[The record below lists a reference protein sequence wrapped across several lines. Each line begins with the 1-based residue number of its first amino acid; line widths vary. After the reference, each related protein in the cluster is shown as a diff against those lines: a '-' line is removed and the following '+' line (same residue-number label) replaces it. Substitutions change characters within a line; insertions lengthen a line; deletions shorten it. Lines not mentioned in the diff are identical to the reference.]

1 MFGYEDINL
10 TLTFPVIYLFLS
22 LFLIAAYSFYV
33 YRYTIPQ
40 IQPFKKIVLVTLRVL
55 ALLILCL
62 ILFEPILNLSKKL
75 TLEPSNFVFID
86 NSRSIRIDDGTNR
99 LSTIKKIVNDFS
111 VNASESNLTFY
122 EFGNSVN
129 PIDVDSLDK
138 LSFSDGATNLQ
149 DVFKIVQ
156 NSEKNI
162 ASVTIVSDGVIT
174 SGSNPYY
181 DAINLGI
188 PVFTIGIGDTTQH
201 TDVEIKK
208 VLHNDIVYVETPTNI
223 ISTISNKG
231 FSGDLITAALY
242 EDNKFISQQTVKLS
256 PSGIQNITFDY
267 SPQSSGEKKLSV
279 QLSSLKGEFTT
290 ANNKQVFYVNVL
302 SNKIKV
308 LLLAS
313 SPNADLTFI
322 KNALK
327 RDENI
332 QVNSIVQIS
341 HNKFQNEL
349 NYNVI
354 DSADVLFLIGFPSDI
369 TPQEL
374 LSRVI
379 TKIKDKET
387 PFFFTLSSGI
397 SINKLQSFGNVLPFN
412 IIQMIGGSKEVQPY
426 LLPEQ
431 AANPIFQQTDKNPL
445 NDWNNLPPV
454 SQPNAVFSP
463 RVESKTLAQ
472 IKMNN
477 NVVNSPLIISSSFG
491 GRRSIAVLAKDIWKW
506 KLQIAPKGLDLFD
519 SFIVNSLRWL
529 RTGVDQ
535 KLVRV
540 NTSKKNY
547 SQGERVEFT
556 AEVFDESLNPVSD
569 AGIKI
574 KITSQKNNYETDM
587 QNNGSGLY
595 EGSII
600 INETGDFKYS
610 AEAVVNNHLLG
621 KDEGSF
627 NIGEIDI
634 EMANPVMNYSLLNLM
649 ANESGGEFFFAND
662 YSSLLNKL
670 KELKINSSKEKIV
683 TSEIALWSDTW
694 LLIIAVL
701 LFSFEWFLRKRNG
714 ML

>member
-138 LSFSDGATNLQ
+138 LNFSDGATNLQ
-149 DVFKIVQ
+149 DVFKTVQ

-267 SPQSSGEKKLSV
+267 SPQSSGEKKLSI

-587 QNNGSGLY
+587 QNIGSGLY

-662 YSSLLNKL
+662 YSSLLSEL

-694 LLIIAVL
+694 LLVIAVL

>member
-122 EFGNSVN
+122 EFGNSVK

-138 LSFSDGATNLQ
+138 LNFSDGATNLQ
-149 DVFKIVQ
+149 DVFKTVQ

-181 DAINLGI
+181 DALNLGI

-267 SPQSSGEKKLSV
+267 SPQSSGEKKLSI

-313 SPNADLTFI
+313 SPNADITFI

-341 HNKFQNEL
+341 YNKFQNEL

-354 DSADVLFLIGFPSDI
+354 DSADVLFLIGFPSDK

-477 NVVNSPLIISSSFG
+477 NVVNSPLIISSSFS

-587 QNNGSGLY
+587 QNIGSGLY

-694 LLIIAVL
+694 LLVIAVL

>member
-122 EFGNSVN
+122 EFGNSVK

-138 LSFSDGATNLQ
+138 LNFSDGATNLQ
-149 DVFKIVQ
+149 DVFKTVQ

-181 DAINLGI
+181 DALNLGI

-267 SPQSSGEKKLSV
+267 STQSSGEKKLSI

-313 SPNADLTFI
+313 SPNADITFI

-477 NVVNSPLIISSSFG
+477 NVVNSPLIISSSFS

-587 QNNGSGLY
+587 QNIGSGLY

-694 LLIIAVL
+694 LLVIAVL

>member
-122 EFGNSVN
+122 EFGNSVK

-138 LSFSDGATNLQ
+138 LNFSDGATNLQ
-149 DVFKIVQ
+149 DVFKTVQ

-181 DAINLGI
+181 DALNLGI

-267 SPQSSGEKKLSV
+267 SPQSSGEKKLSI

-313 SPNADLTFI
+313 SPNADITFI
-322 KNALK
+322 KNALR

-477 NVVNSPLIISSSFG
+477 NVVNSPLIISSSFS

-587 QNNGSGLY
+587 QNIGSGLY

-694 LLIIAVL
+694 LLVIAVL

>member
-138 LSFSDGATNLQ
+138 LNFSDGATNLQ
-149 DVFKIVQ
+149 DVFKTVQ

-181 DAINLGI
+181 DALNLGI

-267 SPQSSGEKKLSV
+267 SPQSSGEKKLSI

-354 DSADVLFLIGFPSDI
+354 DSADVLFLIGFPSDK

-610 AEAVVNNHLLG
+610 AEAVVNNRLLG

-627 NIGEIDI
+627 NIGVIDI

-670 KELKINSSKEKIV
+670 RELKINSSKEKIV

-694 LLIIAVL
+694 LLVIAIL

>member
-149 DVFKIVQ
+149 DVFKTVQ

-267 SPQSSGEKKLSV
+267 SPQSSGEKKLSI

-587 QNNGSGLY
+587 QNIGSGLY

>member
-122 EFGNSVN
+122 EFGNSVK

-138 LSFSDGATNLQ
+138 LNFSDGATNLQ
-149 DVFKIVQ
+149 DVFKTVQ

-267 SPQSSGEKKLSV
+267 SPQSSGEKKLSI

-313 SPNADLTFI
+313 SPNADITFI

-354 DSADVLFLIGFPSDI
+354 DSADVLFLIGFPSDK

-477 NVVNSPLIISSSFG
+477 NVVNSPLIISSSFS

-587 QNNGSGLY
+587 QNIGSGLY

>member
-1 MFGYEDINL
+1 M
-10 TLTFPVIYLFLS
+10 
-22 LFLIAAYSFYV
+22 
-33 YRYTIPQ
+33 
-40 IQPFKKIVLVTLRVL
+40 
-55 ALLILCL
+55 
-62 ILFEPILNLSKKL
+62 
-75 TLEPSNFVFID
+75 
-86 NSRSIRIDDGTNR
+86 
-99 LSTIKKIVNDFS
+99 
-111 VNASESNLTFY
+111 
-122 EFGNSVN
+122 
-129 PIDVDSLDK
+129 
-138 LSFSDGATNLQ
+138 
-149 DVFKIVQ
+149 
-156 NSEKNI
+156 
-162 ASVTIVSDGVIT
+162 
-174 SGSNPYY
+174 
-181 DAINLGI
+181 
-188 PVFTIGIGDTTQH
+188 FTIGIGDTTQH

-267 SPQSSGEKKLSV
+267 SPQSSGEKKLSI

-313 SPNADLTFI
+313 SPNADITFI

-341 HNKFQNEL
+341 YNKFQNEL

-354 DSADVLFLIGFPSDI
+354 DSADVLFLIGFPSDK

-477 NVVNSPLIISSSFG
+477 NVVNSPLIISSSFS

-587 QNNGSGLY
+587 QNIGSGLY

-694 LLIIAVL
+694 LLVIAVL